1 MGTRNLTIVYY
12 KGEYRLCQYGQWD
25 GDSQGLTIYNFLLD
39 PANITKLEKVLDAGD
54 SLIHTLTDEEYKAWG
69 EEMFAAQM
77 AWNQRPRDPDTWEL
91 FQVSPISLSRDTGA
105 NILNLLVQAT
115 EQEPVKVK
123 FWDMKFITDT
133 LCCEWTWVVDLDKK
147 VLETYTSWEY
157 DFIEKK
163 EDSRFAELF
172 GDEELPGLVKRYE
185 FGKLPESRKAMLKD
199 FEVDRKD
206 E

>member
-12 KGEYRLCQYGQWD
+12 KGKYRICQSGQWD

-39 PANITKLEKVLDAGD
+39 PANITKLEKFLDAGD
-54 SLIHTLTDEEYKAWG
+54 NGLESET
-69 EEMFAAQM
+69 
-77 AWNQRPRDPDTWEL
+77 RDPDTWEL
-91 FQVSPISLSRDTGA
+91 LQVSPISLSRDTGA

-123 FWDMKFITDT
+123 FWDMKFIKDT

-147 VLETYTSWEY
+147 VLEAYTSWEY
-157 DFIEKK
+157 DLIEKK

-185 FGKLPESRKAMLKD
+185 FGKLPESRKAMLED
-199 FEVDRKD
+199 FEVGRK
-206 E
+206 EE

>member
-12 KGEYRLCQYGQWD
+12 KGKYRICQYGQWD

-91 FQVSPISLSRDTGA
+91 FQ
-105 NILNLLVQAT
+105 
-115 EQEPVKVK
+115 QEPVKLK
-123 FWDMKFITDT
+123 IWGMKFITDT
-133 LCCEWTWVVDLDKK
+133 LCCEWAWVVDLDKK
-147 VLETYTSWEY
+147 VLEAYTSWEY
-157 DFIEKK
+157 DLIEKK
-163 EDSRFAELF
+163 KDSRFAELF
-172 GDEELPGLVKRYE
+172 GDEELPGLVQRYE
-185 FGKLPESRKAMLKD
+185 FGKLPESRKVMLED
-199 FEVDRKD
+199 FEVGRKK

>member
-12 KGEYRLCQYGQWD
+12 KGKYRICQYGQWD
-25 GDSQGLTIYNFLLD
+25 GDSQGLTIYNFLLV
-39 PANITKLEKVLDAGD
+39 PTNITKLEKVLDAGD
-54 SLIHTLTDEEYKAWG
+54 SLIHTLTDEECKAWG

-147 VLETYTSWEY
+147 VLEAYTSWE
-157 DFIEKK
+157 
-163 EDSRFAELF
+163 FAELF
-172 GDEELPGLVKRYE
+172 GNEELPGLVKRYE
-185 FGKLPESRKAMLKD
+185 FAKLPESRKAMLED
-199 FEVDRKD
+199 FEVGRK
-206 E
+206 EE